1 MIAKI
6 LIRAPQTLKIQLQDT
21 AKQQG
26 HTLNALILQILWDW
40 AKQNPPEQDRDS
52 A

>member
-6 LIRAPQTLKIQLQDT
+6 LVRAPQTLKAQLQSI
-21 AKQQG
+21 AKQEG
-26 HTLNALILQILWDW
+26 HTLNALVLQILWDW
-40 AKQNPPEQDRDS
+40 AKQHRHDQDQNS